1 MTASEAMR
9 PIWLDQQFW
18 KRLNRIERHHERIQS
33 QHETWRR
40 SLARSRVT
48 LNADLRLAWQRYCE
62 VIAELHRTTGELEML
77 RIDPGSPCPDE
88 SDHEPA
94 VASGAR

>member
-1 MTASEAMR
+1 MTASEEMG

-18 KRLNRIERHHERIQS
+18 KRLNRVERHHERIQS

-48 LNADLRLAWQRYCE
+48 LNADLRLAWARYCE
-62 VIAELHRTTGELEML
+62 VIAELERTAGELEML
-77 RIDPGSPCPDE
+77 RIGQGNACPDG
-88 SDHEPA
+88 SGHEPA
-94 VASGAR
+94 FAAGAR